1 MGVYFSAIWRCR
13 YFWLS
18 LVKMDL
24 RTRYRG
30 SVLGI
35 GWSLLQPLAMTAI
48 FCVVFTQIFPTPI
61 KEYAPMLMVGLACWN
76 FVLNVTLQGC
86 ACFYLA
92 EPYIRQYPA
101 PLAIYPLR
109 TALGVGFH
117 FLVALL
123 LGMLLSWGLNGIHHP
138 VVLLA
143 LVPAVVLL
151 VLFGWS
157 LSVLAGLATV
167 HFPDTK
173 HLSEVAFQ
181 MVFYVTPIIYPP
193 SLVSGRLGQVM
204 SCNPLSFFLDLF
216 RVPIVQGQLPPL
228 HSYVGACLTVM
239 VAAGGAA
246 YALRSLERRFIFHL

>member
-1 MGVYFSAIWRCR
+1 
-13 YFWLS
+13 
-18 LVKMDL
+18 MDL

-35 GWSLLQPLAMTAI
+35 GWSLLQPAAMTAI
-48 FCVVFTQIFPTPI
+48 FCIVFTQIFPTTNFRT
-61 KEYAPMLMVGLACWN
+61 YAPMLMVGLACWN

-86 ACFYLA
+86 ACFYQA

-109 TALGVGFH
+109 TALGGAFH
-117 FLVALL
+117 FLVALG
-123 LGMLLSWGLNGIHHP
+123 LGMLLSWALNGVSNP
-138 VVLLA
+138 LVLLS
-143 LVPAVVLL
+143 LLPGLVLL

-173 HLSEVAFQ
+173 HLSEVTFQ
-181 MVFYVTPIIYPP
+181 MIFYVTPIIYPP
-193 SLVSGRLGQVM
+193 SMVSGRLGVVM

-216 RVPIVQGQLPPL
+216 REPIILGQLPPL
-228 HSYVGACLTVM
+228 TSFLGACLTVA

>member
-1 MGVYFSAIWRCR
+1 VSAYLGAIWRCR

-35 GWSLLQPLAMTAI
+35 GWSLLQPLAMTVI
-48 FCVVFTQIFPTPI
+48 FCIVFTQIFPTPI

-76 FVLNVTLQGC
+76 FVLNVTLFGC

-109 TALGVGFH
+109 TALGGAFH
-117 FLVALL
+117 FLVALF
-123 LGMLLSWGLNGIHHP
+123 LGMLLSWALNGIHNP
-138 VVLLA
+138 LALLS
-143 LVPAVVLL
+143 LVPALLLL
-151 VLFGWS
+151 VGFGWS

-173 HLSEVAFQ
+173 HLSEVGFQ
-181 MVFYVTPIIYPP
+181 MIFYVTPIIYPP
-193 SLVSGRLGQVM
+193 SMVAGKLGYVM
-204 SCNPLSFFLDLF
+204 SWNPLSFFLDLF
-216 RVPIVQGQLPPL
+216 RDPIVQGHLPSL
-228 HSYVGACLTVM
+228 HSFVGACVTVL
-239 VAAGGAA
+239 VAAGGAT